1 MSLLLSI
8 LAVNALL
15 HFSIMGDRQLSD
27 CFLGHCEG
35 SFRLNV
41 ALIEGEDPGWDAASW
56 KFFSMNAWL

>member
-41 ALIEGEDPGWDAASW
+41 ALIEGEDPWLGCG
-56 KFFSMNAWL
+56 FMEIFSMNAWL